1 VGKVRL
7 AGAEAV
13 EVEEEGVVK
22 AVEMEG
28 VGTERGVRTM
38 TTDIRATF
46 SSRRMPK
53 RTMVSSLLLS
63 ASARV

>member
-1 VGKVRL
+1 VDVEKVRL
-7 AGAEAV
+7 EGAEAV
-13 EVEEEGVVK
+13 EVEEEGV
-22 AVEMEG
+22 G

-38 TTDIRATF
+38 TTDIRARF

-53 RTMVSSLLLS
+53 RTIASSLLLS